1 MSSPPPGTPMLLDED
16 PDVEAQLLAY
26 GLVPPGRT
34 RPRPSAVSFAE
45 DDETS
50 ASTSTGRPP
59 LARSRRAGGASVPPS
74 ASWELGR
81 ALTRLEWP
89 ANVRKTDRK
98 VKKFSRPARAQC
110 RRRRPRLDALAPW

>member
-1 MSSPPPGTPMLLDED
+1 VRAVHPERAVSSPPPGTPMLLDED

-59 LARSRRAGGASVPPS
+59 LARSQTWSVASAPPP
-74 ASWELGR
+74 ASWELGSMTPLGR
-81 ALTRLEWP
+81 
-89 ANVRKTDRK
+89 
-98 VKKFSRPARAQC
+98 
-110 RRRRPRLDALAPW
+110 

>member
-59 LARSRRAGGASVPPS
+59 LARSQTWSVASAPPP
-74 ASWELGR
+74 ASWEIGGR
-81 ALTRLEWP
+81 WSPPRPTSAAVCL
-89 ANVRKTDRK
+89 ANH
-98 VKKFSRPARAQC
+98 AIGGA
-110 RRRRPRLDALAPW
+110 A